1 MPRLFVAIDFPDAV
15 NRRLAGLCGGVPGAR
30 WLPPEQLHLTL
41 RFIGE
46 VEGGAF
52 ADIAEALSKIRA
64 APFTVRLAGV
74 GHFPP
79 RGQPRVLW
87 AGVEDGPR
95 HLGLA
100 DLNRQI
106 EARLRGLGL
115 EPDRRNFAP
124 HVTLAR
130 LKQVKLGRV
139 RDFLA
144 HHGDFITGS
153 VAIDEF
159 HLYSSTLGAR
169 GAVHVI
175 EASYALQGDA

>member
-15 NRRLAGLCGGVPGAR
+15 RLRLESLCNGVPGAR
-30 WLPPEQLHLTL
+30 WVTPEQIHLTL

-46 VEGGAF
+46 VDNGVF
-52 ADIAEALSKIRA
+52 ADVAETLARIDT
-64 APFTVRLAGV
+64 APFTLRLEGV

-87 AGVEDGPR
+87 AGVGDGAP
-95 HLGLA
+95 LA
-100 DLNRQI
+100 RLHDML
-106 EARLRGLGL
+106 EARLRRLGL

-130 LKQVKLGRV
+130 LKQARLGKV

-144 HHGDFITGS
+144 HCDGFATES
-153 VAIDEF
+153 FPVTEF

-169 GAVHVI
+169 SAIHAI
-175 EASYALQGDA
+175 EASYALGAAG

>member
-1 MPRLFVAIDFPDAV
+1 MPRLFVAIDFPETV
-15 NRRLAGLCGGVPGAR
+15 NRRLASLAGGVRGAR
-30 WLPPEQLHLTL
+30 WLPPEQFHLTL

-46 VEGGAF
+46 VENAAL
-52 ADIAEALSKIRA
+52 ADIAEALSAIRA
-64 APFTVRLAGV
+64 APFTVRLTGV

-87 AGVEDGPR
+87 VGVEPSDGMTR
-95 HLGLA
+95 LHGV
-100 DLNRQI
+100 I
-106 EARLRGLGL
+106 EHRLRRLGIAP
-115 EPDRRNFAP
+115 EGRRFAP

-130 LKQVKLGRV
+130 LKQVTLGRV

-144 HHGDFITGS
+144 DHGDFITES

-169 GAVHVI
+169 GAVHLI
-175 EASYALQGDA
+175 EASYGLDE

>member
-1 MPRLFVAIDFPDAV
+1 MRLFVAVDFPQSV
-15 NRRLAGLCGGVPGAR
+15 NDRLGGLCGGVPGAK
-30 WLPPEQLHLTL
+30 WVSADQLHLTL

-52 ADIAEALSKIRA
+52 ADIAEALSAIRA
-64 APFTVRLAGV
+64 APFTVRLSGV

-87 AGVEDGPR
+87 AGVEDGAA
-95 HLGLA
+95 LA
-100 DLNRQI
+100 DLAAKI
-106 EARLRGLGL
+106 EARLRRLGL
-115 EPDRRNFAP
+115 EPERRNFAP

-130 LKQVKLGRV
+130 LKQVSLGRV

-159 HLYSSTLGAR
+159 QLYSSTLGAR
-169 GAVHVI
+169 GAVHLI
-175 EASYALQGDA
+175 EASYALSGDEA

>member
-1 MPRLFVAIDFPDAV
+1 MPRLFVAIDFPDTV
-15 NRRLAGLCGGVPGAR
+15 NQRLASLAGGVRGAR
-30 WLPPEQLHLTL
+30 WLPPEQFHLTL

-46 VEGGAF
+46 VGNDAL
-52 ADIAEALSKIRA
+52 ADIAEALSAIRA
-64 APFTVRLAGV
+64 APFTVRLSGV

-87 AGVEDGPR
+87 AGVEDNAA
-95 HLGLA
+95 LA

-106 EARLRGLGL
+106 EARLRGIGL
-115 EPDRRNFAP
+115 APERRNFAP

-130 LKQVKLGRV
+130 LKQVSLGRV

-144 HHGDFITGS
+144 DHADYITES
-153 VAIDEF
+153 MAIDEF

-169 GAVHVI
+169 GAVHLI
-175 EASYALQGDA
+175 EASYGLDDNA

>member
-1 MPRLFVAIDFPDAV
+1 MPRLFVAIDFPETV
-15 NRRLAGLCGGVPGAR
+15 NRRLAGLAGGVRGAR
-30 WLPPEQLHLTL
+30 WLPPEQFHLTL

-46 VEGGAF
+46 VEGGAL
-52 ADIAEALSKIRA
+52 ADIAEALSAIRA

-74 GHFPP
+74 GHFPR

-95 HLGLA
+95 HPGLA
-100 DLNRQI
+100 GLNAKI
-106 EARLRGLGL
+106 EARLRRLGL
-115 EPDRRNFAP
+115 EPERRNFAP

-130 LKQVKLGRV
+130 LKQVTLGRV

-144 HHGDFITGS
+144 DHGDFITES
-153 VAIDEF
+153 LAIDEF
-159 HLYSSTLGAR
+159 HLYSSTLSAR

-175 EASYALQGDA
+175 EASYALIDDA